1 MNLLFD
7 QNVSYRIIE
16 LIRELFPG
24 ARQVRELQ
32 LENATDLEIC
42 TYAKSNH
49 YWIVTF
55 DADFI
60 DISNLKG
67 HPPKVIWLR
76 LGNTSTKFIAEK
88 MLEDHQIIRVFI
100 SNDEDAFLQIN
111 KWSDIKFRTE
121 QKGYSIKTPPPRVGW
136 PSKIYLSIAL
146 PLYDTPTPRLSS
158 YACISNKTYPPAL
171 SFRGLRGTLPLKV

>member
-7 QNVSYRIIE
+7 QNVSYRIIK
-16 LIRELFPG
+16 LISELFPG

-32 LENATDLEIC
+32 LENATDLEIW

-49 YWIVTF
+49 YCIVTF

-88 MLEDHQIIRVFI
+88 ILEDHQIIREVI
-100 SNDEDAFLQIN
+100 RNDEDAFLERN
-111 KWSDIKFRTE
+111 K
-121 QKGYSIKTPPPRVGW
+121 GM
-136 PSKIYLSIAL
+136 
-146 PLYDTPTPRLSS
+146 
-158 YACISNKTYPPAL
+158 
-171 SFRGLRGTLPLKV
+171 

>member
-7 QNVSYRIIE
+7 QNVSYRIIK
-16 LIRELFPG
+16 LISELFPG

-32 LENATDLEIC
+32 LENATDLEIW

-49 YWIVTF
+49 YCIVTF

-88 MLEDHQIIRVFI
+88 ILEDHQIIREFI
-100 SNDEDAFLQIN
+100 RNDEDAFLEIN
-111 KWSDIKFRTE
+111 K
-121 QKGYSIKTPPPRVGW
+121 GM
-136 PSKIYLSIAL
+136 
-146 PLYDTPTPRLSS
+146 
-158 YACISNKTYPPAL
+158 
-171 SFRGLRGTLPLKV
+171 

>member
-1 MNLLFD
+1 MI
-7 QNVSYRIIE
+7 S
-16 LIRELFPG
+16 ELFPG

-32 LENATDLEIC
+32 LENATDLEIW

-49 YWIVTF
+49 YCIVTF

-88 MLEDHQIIRVFI
+88 ILEDHQIIREFI
-100 SNDEDAFLQIN
+100 RNDEDAFLEMN
-111 KWSDIKFRTE
+111 K
-121 QKGYSIKTPPPRVGW
+121 GM
-136 PSKIYLSIAL
+136 
-146 PLYDTPTPRLSS
+146 
-158 YACISNKTYPPAL
+158 
-171 SFRGLRGTLPLKV
+171 